1 MNFSHT
7 SKHAYAKSTLL
18 LTFKTMFTIQP
29 NQSDNVIDR
38 PGRPKKDFS
47 ILYVDDEQPNLRGFK
62 SSFRRH
68 YNIFTAL
75 NADEALEILKEHEIH
90 LIISDHRMPGLTGTE
105 LLKRVHAMNPA
116 IIRMILS
123 GFIKLDEL
131 KEATSSFGIHDFVG
145 KPWDFDE
152 LKSVFDNLLGTNNA
166 PVKTFQ

>member
-1 MNFSHT
+1 M
-7 SKHAYAKSTLL
+7 
-18 LTFKTMFTIQP
+18 LTTYP
-29 NQSDNVIDR
+29 NQSVAVIER
-38 PGRPKKDFS
+38 ERTGKSRKEYS

-75 NADEALEILKEHEIH
+75 NAEEALEILKENEIH

-105 LLKRVHAMNPA
+105 LLRRVHSIDPT

-123 GFIKLDEL
+123 GFIKLEEL
-131 KEATSSFGIHDFVG
+131 KEATGSFGIHDFIG

-152 LKSVFDNLLGTNNA
+152 LKGIFDNLLGKGDA
-166 PVKTFQ
+166 PVKVFQ